1 LTSPRLEGL
10 SKKVYLGNI
19 PILFPA
25 SSFFWGAILFGG
37 ICFASSNV
45 AEAKEIIRVLILRD
59 VSQCKLSGQ
68 ELALQDLKTGQTF
81 FKNQRLSSLTIERGA
96 HPRLRVRGH
105 PISAQAFLLTSSGGP
120 LTINGRRYRDKLKV
134 FPGQNG
140 DLWVINELPLEQYLV
155 GLINC
160 EISSQWPWEAVKAQA
175 VVARTYAT
183 FQKGN
188 RLGELFDLDSRVID
202 QVYEG
207 IDREDGRSRRAV
219 KETDRELL
227 LYQGQPIF
235 AVYHACCGG
244 KTESPEHMWPGDYPY
259 LKSIACNLCLDSP
272 FFLWNYQADSDTLS
286 KALKSGGFSGS
297 RVLGI
302 EVSERSQ
309 TRRVLQVS
317 IQSEKRP
324 LEVSGKEFRRLLG
337 YDQLRS
343 TNFIVNASGGAFLF
357 SGLGWGHG
365 AGLCQWGA
373 KGMAEGGADYR
384 SILKYY
390 YQKVDIGKLS

>member
-1 LTSPRLEGL
+1 M
-10 SKKVYLGNI
+10 GNN
-19 PILFPA
+19 PIFFPA
-25 SSFFWGAILFGG
+25 SSFFWGAILWGG
-37 ICFASSNV
+37 IFFASSNV
-45 AEAKEIIRVLILRD
+45 VEAKEIIRVLILRD
-59 VSQCKLSGQ
+59 VSHCELSGQ
-68 ELALQDLKTGQTF
+68 DLALQDLKTGQTF
-81 FKNQRLSSLTIERGA
+81 FKNQRFSSLTIEREA
-96 HPRLRVRGH
+96 YPRLRVRGQ
-105 PISAQAFLLTSSGGP
+105 PITAPAFLLTSSGGSF
-120 LTINGRRYRDKLKV
+120 TVNGRRYRDKLKI
-134 FPGQNG
+134 FPGQSG
-140 DLWVINELPLEQYLV
+140 DLWVVNELPLEQYLV

-219 KETDRELL
+219 KETDGELL

-244 KTESPEHMWPGDYPY
+244 KTESPEHIWPRDYPY
-259 LKSIACNLCLDSP
+259 LKSIACNHCLDSP

-286 KALKSGGFSGS
+286 KALKGGGFSGS
-297 RVLGI
+297 RVIEI
-302 EVSERSQ
+302 EVSERSP
-309 TRRVLQVS
+309 TRRALQVS
-317 IQSEKRP
+317 VLSEQAR
-324 LEVSGKEFRRLLG
+324 LEISGKEFRRLLG

-343 TNFIVNASGGAFLF
+343 TNFIVQANGGAFLF

-365 AGLCQWGA
+365 GGLCQWGA
-373 KGMAEGGADYR
+373 KGMAEEGADYR

-390 YQKVDIGKLS
+390 YQKVAIGKLS